1 MNGSLPKNVIAS
13 LGLLLLFLLVTLDV
27 FAGGGNELGRL
38 MRWFAI
44 VGGCYGLL
52 APKSATVVFIVSLF
66 YLDFVKRL
74 LVLWSGT
81 SINDV
86 MVSLGAGPIMIT
98 AICVACTGSIIT
110 RKYKFGGVFD
120 WSFYLACV
128 LVSGIG
134 FFTVDAELMERGKS
148 MMGSALLGMTAL
160 ACYCIYNHKDDS
172 KKLLKLL
179 VWGALPM
186 AVYTG
191 WQYFNGIAAWEEEYI
206 LTELSPTL
214 FSFYMVDG
222 GVEYMRPFSTLNLH
236 PSVGAVSGTLFLIS
250 LLVVSRSA
258 GYSAG
263 AGRRVGYFFFGSI
276 FLASMLF
283 AQNRTTFFIP
293 IFYIIFA
300 WSFQRPWRTKL
311 AYFLGVMT
319 TVALVLSSEFIY
331 DNINVWSMEMTAT
344 SMGEKFGSLGTF
356 QARLTGFK
364 NLLVVENWQ
373 PLGFEEGYEPMS
385 HDPITTLL
393 YRFGYIPLALTLIVS
408 AAVVQCWH
416 TTLFH
421 LEDTQDRAY
430 YTKLTAIIA
439 ALLLAG
445 LLYGNLLFVSP
456 VNALL
461 GALIGVTCGGMRNSN
476 AKRLKE
482 EVDSL
487 AK

>member
-1 MNGSLPKNVIAS
+1 
-13 LGLLLLFLLVTLDV
+13 V

-86 MVSLGAGPIMIT
+86 MVSLGAGPVMIA
-98 AICVACTGSIIT
+98 AICVACTGSIIIK
-110 RKYKFGGVFD
+110 KYKFGGLFD
-120 WSFYLACV
+120 WLFYLACV
-128 LVSGIG
+128 LVSVVG
-134 FFTVDAELMERGKS
+134 FFTIDAEFMERGKS

-160 ACYCIYNHKDDS
+160 ACYCIYSNKDDS
-172 KKLLKLL
+172 RKLLKLL

-191 WQYFNGIAAWEEEYI
+191 WQYFTGIAVWEEEYI
-206 LTELSPTL
+206 LTGLSPTL
-214 FSFYMVDG
+214 FNFYVIDG
-222 GVEYMRPFSTLNLH
+222 GIEYMRPFSTLNLH
-236 PSVGAVSGTLFLIS
+236 PSVGAVSGALFLVS
-250 LLVVSRSA
+250 LLVVSKSA
-258 GYSAG
+258 GVSVG
-263 AGRRVGYFFFGSI
+263 AGRKVVYFCIGAV

-283 AQNRTTFFIP
+283 AQNRTTFFVP
-293 IFYIIFA
+293 VFFVIFT

-311 AYFLGVMT
+311 AYFLGVMAF
-319 TVALVLSSEFIY
+319 VAIVFNSEYIY
-331 DNINVWSMEMTAT
+331 DNINILSMEMTAT
-344 SMGEKFGSLGTF
+344 SMGEKFGSLGSY

-364 NLLVVENWQ
+364 NLLVIENWQ
-373 PLGFEEGYEPMS
+373 PLGFDEGFEPMS

-408 AAVVQCWH
+408 GTVVKWWH

-430 YTKLTAIIA
+430 YTGLTAIIA

-456 VNALL
+456 VNALF

-476 AKRLKE
+476 AKTLKVR

-487 AK
+487 KNKQDSYQRGNNGRK